1 MDILSVLKENIAGV
15 LDSLYGLS
23 EARIDLQATREEF
36 AGDVT
41 LLVFPYAKASHKAP
55 EETAR
60 EIGEA
65 LVQQFPLQQYADSIM
80 PKLMPALFAILCYW
94 LLGKKWMNSNRL
106 ILAAIVI
113 ATVLAALGVVEV

>member
-1 MDILSVLKENIAGV
+1 MKSVKSKILIGMVATMVQFPLRTVSVTV
-15 LDSLYGLS
+15 
-23 EARIDLQATREEF
+23 AT
-36 AGDVT
+36 DPVT
-41 LLVFPYAKASHKAP
+41 
-55 EETAR
+55 
-60 EIGEA
+60 GEA

>member
-1 MDILSVLKENIAGV
+1 MDILSVLKENIAEV

-23 EARIDLQATREEF
+23 DARIDLQATREEF

-60 EIGEA
+60 
-65 LVQQFPLQQYADSIM
+65 
-80 PKLMPALFAILCYW
+80 
-94 LLGKKWMNSNRL
+94 
-106 ILAAIVI
+106 
-113 ATVLAALGVVEV
+113 